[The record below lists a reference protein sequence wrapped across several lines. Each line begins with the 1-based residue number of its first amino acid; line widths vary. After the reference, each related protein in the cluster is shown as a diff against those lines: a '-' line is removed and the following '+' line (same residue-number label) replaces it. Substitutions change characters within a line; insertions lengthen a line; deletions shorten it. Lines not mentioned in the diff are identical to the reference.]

1 MSTDMLMRHIR
12 TTLAACAL
20 LALAGTAHAGP
31 INIFNTGVDVL
42 GNPLSDGTIGDPH
55 YLLLSVP
62 SGTTDISVRTSVGG
76 FPIGPWIGDDLL
88 SAWIGPNN
96 DSSLNGDVGNYDYRT
111 TFDLTGFIPASA
123 VLTGQW
129 ATDNPG
135 VDILINGTSTGF
147 SASGFTDWTPFSI
160 SSGFVSGVNTLDFI
174 VNNQGG
180 PTGLRTEVTGTA
192 TAVESAVPE
201 PGTLLMLGAGLGM
214 TAFLR
219 RRRA

>member
-96 DSSLNGDVGNYDYRT
+96 DTQLNGDVGNYDYRT

-147 SASGFTDWTPFSI
+147 TASGFTDWTPFSI

-201 PGTLLMLGAGLGM
+201 PGTLYMLGAGLGM